1 MKTLWMTLLT
11 ACAGL
16 VLAAPAR
23 AAVTC
28 RVELDRGVLPARST
42 QAGWRACSIIK
53 SPQASMAT
61 CVSVQIG
68 RSDHA
73 CCVAQA
79 RPSMAKAANAPA
91 KA

>member
-1 MKTLWMTLLT
+1 MSAQPTPT
-11 ACAGL
+11 ASTPPGMATSGC
-16 VLAAPAR
+16 VLRHTA
-23 AAVTC
+23 
-28 RVELDRGVLPARST
+28 LPARST